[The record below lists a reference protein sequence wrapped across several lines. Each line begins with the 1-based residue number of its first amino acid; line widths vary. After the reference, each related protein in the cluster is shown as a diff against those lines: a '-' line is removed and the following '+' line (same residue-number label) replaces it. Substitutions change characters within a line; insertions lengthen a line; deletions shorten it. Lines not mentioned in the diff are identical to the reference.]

1 MKKIKNVWVKI
12 GILIFAVMAFCCSG
26 VRYTVDAEEIKEYDA
41 ELVGVKEFYNMG
53 INSTMKGG
61 SAGTIYP
68 GEKFIVLDVIDTSSG
83 RRYYVH
89 AVNANKKGYVSEKY
103 IKLVETPGSENKVVT
118 EVGKKVNYNKANDVY
133 HDVKTVVTYSDGK
146 VSEIPACEKHSFKNG
161 KCEKCSAVQVADKA
175 GNYVAKNKMTVYEK
189 TESASKKV
197 KTLAKGTKVVITEV
211 KVNKYNNYWGT
222 LADGSGYV
230 WMGNLKK
237 DGTSESHST
246 IQYDAE
252 LIGIKEFYNMGM
264 TSSMT
269 GASAGTIYPGEKFII
284 LGKENT
290 SSGIKYYVQALNANK
305 KGYISEKYVKL
316 VEAGLIDI
324 KEYYKTSCDESHKKC
339 TTKTYADGIEKTS
352 YVVEKHTFKDGKCSL
367 CGAKKVSKVKG
378 EYITK
383 TNVQVYYGTISA
395 STKVK
400 KIKKGETIQIS
411 EVTTNIYGNYWGK
424 LADGSGNVWMGNLE
438 LVEPLE
444 DVQRRAIVEIA
455 LWEFEKYGC
464 RNEYVSEGN
473 KPLSEPIKYNY
484 GWTKKAGK
492 SSSAWCADF
501 VNWCA
506 NQADIPMSI
515 FPHEIDGKTK
525 GDDGNGYTEYGR
537 YYMGKSLAYVPHLY
551 EYMIENCNAKYY
563 ATKSNEVKNG
573 EYIPKPGDLI
583 IYANNNSECQHIGM
597 VVDFEPETK
606 YVITIE
612 GNTSYKGNTVTGSGA
627 KEYKKYN
634 DSCIAEKRRIYN
646 QYLISNDNPATTANE
661 SWYLQGYLVPDYGS
675 DK

>member
-211 KVNKYNNYWGT
+211 RVNKYNNYWGT

-424 LADGSGNVWMGNLE
+424 LADGSGNVWMGNLDKQGDYAE
-438 LVEPLE
+438 GMALFALE
-444 DVQRRAIVEIA
+444 QQEDFKKKYVD
-455 LWEFEKYGC
+455 EKQKGF
-464 RNEYVSEGN
+464 S
-473 KPLSEPIKYNY
+473 
-484 GWTKKAGK
+484 WGK
-492 SSSAWCADF
+492 FSGREDIEWCADF
-501 VNWCA
+501 VMWCA
-506 NQADIPMSI
+506 QSTGVPEDVIAWT
-515 FPHEIDGKTK
+515 GKTWCDDLVKDILDK
-525 GDDGNGYTEYGR
+525 G
-537 YYMGKSLAYVPHLY
+537 
-551 EYMIENCNAKYY
+551 
-563 ATKSNEVKNG
+563 G
-573 EYIPKPGDLI
+573 EYHHADGTGYIPQVGDI
-583 IYANNNSECQHIGM
+583 ICYSSSIEKAKNKEIRHVG
-597 VVDFEPETK
+597 VVVSVDKEASM
-606 YVITIE
+606 YCSVE
-612 GNTSYKGNTVTGSGA
+612 GNTTVEGFT
-627 KEYKKYN
+627 KYN
-634 DSCIAEKRRIYN
+634 DKGESVGPYGIGLKQRVYNMKYKKVTTNFYIAGFVTPNYE
-646 QYLISNDNPATTANE
+646 
-661 SWYLQGYLVPDYGS
+661 
-675 DK
+675 